1 MANRRPTVADL
12 LAIKGVRQLSMLQ
25 VNTLEEAAAAQ
36 LAGVD
41 LLSVEPCLLTP
52 AFREAVPTCFTIP
65 GLDAGKYI
73 SEEDYL
79 RGAFTALAAGADAVY
94 CAASLPIV
102 RRMRDEGIPV
112 CGHVGLIPSRATW
125 TGGFKAVGK
134 TVATALLV
142 WRQTKALEQAGAFAS
157 EIEVVPDDVAHLI
170 SRNTSMF
177 MISMGAGSGCDAQYL
192 FAEDVLGSNRGHY
205 PRHAKSYRNFAA
217 EYDRLQQERVAA
229 FKEYVADIQSGTYPA
244 QKHMVK
250 IAPEELE
257 KFLAEVEPELHDVR
271 SSVG

>member
-1 MANRRPTVADL
+1 MADSRLTVADL
-12 LAIKGVRQLSMLQ
+12 LAIKGTRQLSMLQ

-41 LLSVEPCLLTP
+41 LLSVEPTLLTP
-52 AFREAVPTCFTIP
+52 AFREAAPSCFTIP

-79 RGAFTALAAGADAVY
+79 RGAFAALAAGADAVY

-102 RRMRDEGIPV
+102 RRLRDEGIPV

-125 TGGFKAVGK
+125 TGGFRAVGK

-142 WRQTKALEQAGAFAS
+142 WRQTKALEEAGAFAA
-157 EIEVVPDDVAHLI
+157 EIEVVPDDVARII
-170 SRNTSMF
+170 SGNTSMF
-177 MISMGAGSGCDAQYL
+177 MISMGAGTGCDAQYL

-205 PRHAKSYRNFAA
+205 PRHAKRYRNFAA
-217 EYDRLQQERVAA
+217 EYDRLQQERIAA
-229 FKEYVADIQSGTYPA
+229 FKEYVADVQSGTYPA
-244 QKHMVK
+244 QEHMVK
-250 IAPEELE
+250 IAPEEFE
-257 KFLAEVEPELHDVR
+257 SFLAEFEPALHDR
-271 SSVG
+271 LS